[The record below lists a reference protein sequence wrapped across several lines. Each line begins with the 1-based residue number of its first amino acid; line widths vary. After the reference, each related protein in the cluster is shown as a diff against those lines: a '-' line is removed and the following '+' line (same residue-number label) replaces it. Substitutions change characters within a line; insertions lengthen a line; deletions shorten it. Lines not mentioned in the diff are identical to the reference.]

1 MNSKTKKIV
10 LIALPLLV
18 VVVGLAIAFFV
29 FNKPKVTT
37 QSDNSEFA
45 EAVDDLEAIPT
56 VTADVKVSLESIQPK
71 KEIKLVVGGV
81 PTGTKSIEYELT
93 YSTKDQD
100 SQGVF
105 STASP
110 DKGALTFGKDFE
122 RDITLGTC
130 SKNVCKYHVITSPI
144 KVSLKFE
151 GSYGARIFQKEYDSA
166 SL

>member
-1 MNSKTKKIV
+1 MNTKTKKIIV
-10 LIALPLLV
+10 ITLPILV
-18 VVVGLAIAFFV
+18 VVVGLLIAYFV
-29 FNKPKVTT
+29 FNKPKATNKVDDT
-37 QSDNSEFA
+37 EFT
-45 EAVDDLEAIPT
+45 EAADDLEAIPT
-56 VTADVKVSLESIQPK
+56 VTKDVVVSLEPIQPK
-71 KEIKLVVGGV
+71 KEIKLIVKGV
-81 PTGTKSIEYELT
+81 PQGTKSIEYELT

-105 STASP
+105 STAGP
-110 DKGALTFGKDFE
+110 EKNALTFGADFE

-151 GSYGARIFQKEYDSA
+151 GSYGARIFQKDYDSA